1 MTFGAADH
9 RILHGGEA
17 MGSGLVWDLMAGR
30 RKISIVPPALLEKLN
45 TGLRRHSGVPDANLS
60 ILVIIAGEIRF
71 RSALN

>member
-30 RKISIVPPALLEKLN
+30 RKAEVVPPGLMESLN
-45 TGLRRHSGVPDANLS
+45 SGLRRHSGNPDANIP
-60 ILVIIAGEIRF
+60 ILILISQQVRICASR
-71 RSALN
+71 N